1 MIKIVLLLFVL
12 AVCGRADDNSTDS
25 GTRQKRAMLFFDDNG
40 SLMKSFANPYMQMLA
55 QYAALKPE
63 HTNFLEYFFNF
74 LRPLIINTSAAAY
87 MIPVSEDVIQQ
98 INKDPVY
105 QNRLTISKRGP
116 DFNPLCAG
124 QRTQIPS
131 PRSCNSFLSC
141 WDGWAYELDCPEGLM
156 FSSEGY
162 CDYADM
168 VACKDRAVED
178 PVYQNWLT
186 ISKRG
191 PDFNP
196 LCAGQRTQIPCPSSC
211 NSFLSC
217 WDGWA
222 YELDCPEGLMFSS
235 EGYCDYADMV
245 ACKDRAVAVP
255 NPIMPTCKT
264 DFETFRN
271 ELNCNEFF
279 VCVNRKPVKFQ
290 CPADLAYSQKFGV
303 CDYPA
308 LVDCSSSST
317 FIQPPSP
324 AQPASSD
331 SAPAVPELPALTT
344 KPFLP
349 RPGKPGSIVN
359 LPTIPAVPPTW
370 TRPAPQE
377 GEAPGFQFNPN
388 LSDGNAI
395 FMQNSIYN
403 SHKYETPIAIMSPQD
418 AIRYLKLNN
427 IPEVSSSQ

>member
-40 SLMKSFANPYMQMLA
+40 SLMKSVANPYMQMLA

-124 QRTQIPS
+124 QRTQIAS
-131 PRSCNSFLSC
+131 PR
-141 WDGWAYELDCPEGLM
+141 
-156 FSSEGY
+156 
-162 CDYADM
+162 
-168 VACKDRAVED
+168 
-178 PVYQNWLT
+178 
-186 ISKRG
+186 
-191 PDFNP
+191 
-196 LCAGQRTQIPCPSSC
+196 SC

-349 RPGKPGSIVN
+349 RPSKPGSIVN